1 MTSIGI
7 TNATNTTNNTAQG
20 IGFQDITNTV
30 GVNIGEK
37 ALGSPEIAG
46 MLLLMI
52 SGFTLYRSGAS
63 LDISAA
69 VMIPTVFFLADFGYL
84 PMGEGL
90 VYGVLLTAA
99 ALLSFGLAKRFR

>member
-7 TNATNTTNNTAQG
+7 ANATNTTNSTAQG
-20 IGFQDITNTV
+20 VEFQEITNIV
-30 GVNIGEK
+30 GLNIGEK

-46 MLLLMI
+46 MMLLMI

-69 VMIPTVFFLADFGYL
+69 VMVPSVFFLADYGYL

-90 VYGVLLTAA
+90 VYGVLLTGA
-99 ALLSFGLAKRFR
+99 ALLSFGIAKRFR